1 MNPLHLTIRSTED
14 GYYAWHLHHGPDG
27 AFEASGHSPLLER
40 VLEDVALAQQ
50 ALARHFT
57 ADPDTEPAGAT
68 HDAQHLPPVS
78 QVHLPSGHP
87 IPAQQDVPAL
97 LHAAPSS
104 LFFYPH
110 PSSSG

>member
-57 ADPDTEPAGAT
+57 ADPDALINVLADDGP
-68 HDAQHLPPVS
+68 HLPPIP
-78 QVHLPSGHP
+78 QVHPPSG
-87 IPAQQDVPAL
+87 
-97 LHAAPSS
+97 PS
-104 LFFYPH
+104 LTPQ
-110 PSSSG
+110 